1 MITLAASM
9 FDLSGIANSAVD
21 IGATLFFVIGALVA
35 APVVYFL
42 RKQRRL

>member
-21 IGATLFFVIGALVA
+21 IGETLFFVIGALVA
-35 APVVYFL
+35 TLVVYGL
-42 RKQRRL
+42 AKRRRL